1 MKKTVASI
9 FALALSVG
17 FLQAQDTMY
26 VMKSDSVVYQRA
38 INEIDSV
45 IFYSPTTSSNPLNLT
60 LVNIPAGT
68 FTMGSPSGE
77 TGCMLDETQYQVTLS
92 AFRMSKS
99 EITNTE
105 YAAFLNAKSIGSN
118 GLYAAGAFPTEALIY
133 SSASPYDFGL
143 HYTAGQ
149 WVPVVGYETHP
160 VIFVTW
166 YGSTEFATYAGGTL
180 ATEAQ
185 WEYACRGN
193 TTTPFNTG
201 ACLSDAQANYY
212 WADPYNTCTNT
223 NTSFPATTQ
232 TVGSYTANAYGLQDM
247 HGNVWEW
254 CSDWYG
260 TYPTA
265 AQTNPTGASTGSNR
279 LIRGGGWNNAA
290 TACRSAYRDD
300 GTPTYYFYNLGFRIV
315 LLQDLNAIASVDK
328 QGAIQL
334 YPNPVADVL
343 NIQLPNEGNQECI
356 IELLAIDGRLVCKEK
371 QNPHENVIQVNVSLL
386 AQGIYFCKVT
396 KGTTTTT
403 TKFIKQ

>member
-1 MKKTVASI
+1 MKKIVASI

-26 VMKSDSVVYQRA
+26 VMKSGNVVYQRA

-45 IFYSPTTSSNPLNLT
+45 IFYSPTNSSNPLNLT

-68 FTMGSPSGE
+68 FTMGSPAGE
-77 TGCMLDETQYQVTLS
+77 VDRGPDETQYQVTLS
-92 AFRMSKS
+92 AFRMSKY

-133 SSASPYDFGL
+133 VSANPYDFGL

-149 WVPVVGYETHP
+149 WVPVTGYGNHP
-160 VIFVTW
+160 VIEVTW
-166 YGSTEFATYAGGTL
+166 YGSAEYATYAGGTL

-193 TTTPFNTG
+193 TTAPFNTG
-201 ACLSDAQANYY
+201 ACLSDTQANYS
-212 WADPYNTCTNT
+212 WGFPYSTCTNT
-223 NTSFPATTQ
+223 NTPYPATSQ

-247 HGNVWEW
+247 HGNVAEW

-265 AQTNPTGASTGSNR
+265 AQTNPTGASTGSSR
-279 LIRGGGWNNAA
+279 VVRGCGWNFD
-290 TACRSAYRDD
+290 TPLCRSANRYDY
-300 GTPTYYFYNLGFRIV
+300 TPNSDSSIGFRVV
-315 LLQDLNAIASVDK
+315 LL
-328 QGAIQL
+328 
-334 YPNPVADVL
+334 P
-343 NIQLPNEGNQECI
+343 
-356 IELLAIDGRLVCKEK
+356 
-371 QNPHENVIQVNVSLL
+371 
-386 AQGIYFCKVT
+386 
-396 KGTTTTT
+396 
-403 TKFIKQ
+403 